1 MGHKTSID
9 QAIHIDDATGSLVA
23 ITGSVNSQALSAA
36 MSVLEDSGMGDEE
49 RAYLPGLAG
58 ATIDLS
64 GFLNTTTDG
73 IFGPLVGNRTSKTK
87 TVMFTAYSGRYYTG
101 EAYPTSV
108 GISGS
113 PDTLE
118 TWSASLMFTTAGTSG
133 ALNRTTKALI

>member
-1 MGHKTSID
+1 MAHKTSID
-9 QAIHIDDATGSLVA
+9 QAMHIDDATGSLVA

-49 RAYLPGLAG
+49 RTYLPGLAG
-58 ATIDLS
+58 ATLDLS

-87 TVMFTAYSGRYYTG
+87 TVMFTAYALRFYTG
-101 EAYPTSV
+101 EVYPTSV
-108 GISGS
+108 GLSGS

-118 TWSASLMFTTAGTSG
+118 TWSASLTFDG
-133 ALNRTTKALI
+133 AVTRTTKALT

>member
-9 QAIHIDDATGSLVA
+9 MAMQIDDATGSLVA

-49 RAYLPGLAG
+49 RTYLPGLAG

-64 GFLNTTTDG
+64 GFLDTTTDG

-87 TVMFTAYSGRYYTG
+87 TVQFTPYAGRFYTG
-101 EAYPTSV
+101 ECYPTSV
-108 GISGS
+108 GLSGS

-118 TWSASLMFTTAGTSG
+118 TWSASLTFDG
-133 ALNRTTKALI
+133 AVSRTTKALT